1 VLQLVGEKV
10 AFALSAGLKVI
21 ACLGEHLSDREAGK
35 TEEVIRRQINAISST
50 CLWVFL
56 WEFVSLCVRVCVC
69 YCVRTYVCVFVVC
82 YCVCVCIFVCLC
94 VPVYTV
100 NLFLHQCECA
110 KEKVY
115 IL

>member
-1 VLQLVGEKV
+1 MLQLVGEKV

-69 YCVRTYVCVFVVC
+69 YCVRMYVCVCGVLL
-82 YCVCVCIFVCLC
+82 CVCVHICVFVCAS
-94 VPVYTV
+94 V
-100 NLFLHQCECA
+100 HS
-110 KEKVY
+110 
-115 IL
+115 